1 MTEIEPEFSK
11 AMAHVIATLQNTL
24 PFSFKEATDI
34 SMSPKQRWIAFDKLF
49 EQIVIGLREKGYA
62 LKDVDGPDATPESEQ
77 RIRQL
82 AALALMSIA
91 WGGGGTDVMNQALW
105 EVEVLAPTLP
115 NPETGMPRMS
125 CKDQAMLYW
134 LTEGCREEFP
144 DEWRDFFM
152 QSSVSLPRRKQSFA
166 AMYNMVFRLWE
177 EDSLFPRTL
186 DELEKQKL
194 VMLGLMCWVPRDQWN
209 ENHLEH
215 MYEELLP
222 VEVWEF
228 DPPL

>member
-1 MTEIEPEFSK
+1 
-11 AMAHVIATLQNTL
+11 
-24 PFSFKEATDI
+24 
-34 SMSPKQRWIAFDKLF
+34 
-49 EQIVIGLREKGYA
+49 
-62 LKDVDGPDATPESEQ
+62 
-77 RIRQL
+77 
-82 AALALMSIA
+82 
-91 WGGGGTDVMNQALW
+91 
-105 EVEVLAPTLP
+105 
-115 NPETGMPRMS
+115 
-125 CKDQAMLYW
+125 
-134 LTEGCREEFP
+134 
-144 DEWRDFFM
+144 M